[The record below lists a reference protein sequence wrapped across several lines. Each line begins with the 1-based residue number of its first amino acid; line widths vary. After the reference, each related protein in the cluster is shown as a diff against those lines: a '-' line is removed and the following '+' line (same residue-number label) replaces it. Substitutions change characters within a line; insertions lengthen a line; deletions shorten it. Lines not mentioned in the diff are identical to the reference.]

1 MKFKIKKKDM
11 VIVISG
17 KEKGKTGEVL
27 ELIAGDE
34 WTPARV
40 LISKINIVTKHK
52 KRTQTAPGGR
62 TTIEAPLSL
71 SNVMLL
77 DPKTSKPTRIRIK
90 VVSNGDKRSIK
101 SRVAI
106 KSGETIV

>member
-1 MKFKIKKKDM
+1 MKFKIKKKDT

-27 ELIAGDE
+27 ELIAGDSF
-34 WTPARV
+34 TPTRV
-40 LISKINIVTKHK
+40 LVSKINMVTKHK
-52 KRTQTAPGGR
+52 KPTQTDPGGI
-62 TTIEAPLSL
+62 TKIESPLSI

-77 DPKTSKPTRIRIK
+77 DPKTKKGTRVKIK
-90 VVSNGDKRSIK
+90 TSASGEK

-106 KSGETIV
+106 KSGETIA